1 MPPKN
6 EKPIAYVISEDG
18 KLHELEGIERLE
30 SGGIEPANGKIMVF
44 PEFEEYSLSI
54 SINIP
59 RTFFRFV
66 QGFMANNWLKR
77 HGYPMRRKGGK
88 YESICNY

>member
-6 EKPIAYVISEDG
+6 EKTIAYAISEDG
-18 KLHELEGIERLE
+18 KLHELERLE
-30 SGGIEPANGKIMVF
+30 KFERGGIKPANGKIMVF
-44 PEFEEYSLSI
+44 PDFEDYSLDI
-54 SINIP
+54 SINIQSFK
-59 RTFFRFV
+59 T
-66 QGFMANNWLKR
+66 NNWLKR